1 LKRVEGLE
9 ENGQNDP
16 CRRYAEKRTLLIKK
30 MKKKTRHQKH
40 HLPDPKDQEIA
51 ELKQQLAQA
60 LATIQDLQKQVER
73 LQVEVEELKR
83 AGKRQATP
91 FARRHWVEHP
101 KRPGRKAGQ
110 GKFAHRE
117 LPKVQKI
124 TETKVAKLHG
134 CPECGGRLR
143 EIRKHEQFVT
153 DIPVVQVKTMRFVS
167 YSGWCGCC
175 QKRVRSHHPE
185 QTSEATGAAGVMVGP
200 RAKAL
205 ATDLKHRL
213 GVSYAKVSEVLNDA
227 FGLQVSRS
235 GWCQADRKLADVAR
249 PVYERLIELIRQC
262 SVVHADETGWRIGT
276 LSAWLWVFTNREIT
290 VYTIRA
296 NRSSDVV
303 LDILGEKFKGVL
315 ASDDFLAYDDRRL
328 VTWLKQRCLSH
339 LLTDLKD
346 MQESKTG
353 RALQFAQQMMTLLR
367 QAMQLKTEKPSL
379 DPFTFAQRA
388 QALENQLDQLIHVRR
403 RLTDPE
409 NVRFAKR
416 LRKHRPHLLR
426 FLYVNGLEATNN
438 QAERMLR
445 PAVITRKTN
454 GCNRTKP
461 GAEVHA
467 ILASLLVTCH
477 QHSVPILNYLIQLQQ
492 FGEGSFVHPDRPLL
506 PANRSLPLAT
516 SP

>member
-1 LKRVEGLE
+1 MVMSKR
-9 ENGQNDP
+9 Q
-16 CRRYAEKRTLLIKK
+16 KRNT
-30 MKKKTRHQKH
+30 H
-40 HLPDPKDQEIA
+40 PDPKDQEIA

-60 LATIQDLQKQVER
+60 LATIQRLQKLEQEVAR
-73 LQVEVEELKR
+73 LQAEVEELKR

-101 KRPGRKAGQ
+101 KRPGRKAGK
-110 GKFAHRE
+110 GKFSHRE
-117 LPKVQKI
+117 LPSLKQI
-124 TETKVAKLHG
+124 HETKVAKLHG
-134 CPECGGRLR
+134 CPECGSRLR

-153 DIPVVQVKTMRFVS
+153 DIPVVEVKTTRFLT
-167 YSGWCGCC
+167 YSGWCGRC
-175 QKRVRSHHPE
+175 QKRMRSRHPE
-185 QTSEATGAAGVMVGP
+185 QTSDATGAAGVLVGP

-213 GVSYAKVSEVLNDA
+213 GVSYGKVSEVLQDA

-235 GWCQADRKLADVAR
+235 GWCQADQKLANAAR

-276 LSAWLWVFTNREIT
+276 LAAWLWVFTNREIT

-303 LDILGEKFKGVL
+303 LDLLGEKFKGVL

-328 VTWLKQRCLSH
+328 ITWLKQRCLSH
-339 LLTDLKD
+339 LLTDLKE
-346 MQESKTG
+346 MQERKTG
-353 RALQFAQQMMTLLR
+353 RALQFARQMTTLLR
-367 QAMQLKTEKPSL
+367 TAMQLKVEKPSL

-388 QALENQLDQLIHVRR
+388 QALENQLDRLISLRR
-403 RLTDPE
+403 RLSDPD

-426 FLYVNGLEATNN
+426 FLYVDGLEATNN

-454 GCNRTKP
+454 GCNRTQP
-461 GAEVHA
+461 GAEAHA
-467 ILASLLVTCH
+467 ILASVLVTCH
-477 QHSVPILNYLIQLQQ
+477 QHAVPILNYLIQLQQ
-492 FGEGSFVHPDRPLL
+492 FAQGSCVPSDRPLL
-506 PANRSLPLAT
+506 PANPALPLAA

>member
-1 LKRVEGLE
+1 
-9 ENGQNDP
+9 
-16 CRRYAEKRTLLIKK
+16 
-30 MKKKTRHQKH
+30 
-40 HLPDPKDQEIA
+40 
-51 ELKQQLAQA
+51 
-60 LATIQDLQKQVER
+60 
-73 LQVEVEELKR
+73 
-83 AGKRQATP
+83 
-91 FARRHWVEHP
+91 
-101 KRPGRKAGQ
+101 
-110 GKFAHRE
+110 
-117 LPKVQKI
+117 
-124 TETKVAKLHG
+124 
-134 CPECGGRLR
+134 
-143 EIRKHEQFVT
+143 
-153 DIPVVQVKTMRFVS
+153 VQV
-167 YSGWCGCC
+167 GL
-175 QKRVRSHHPE
+175 
-185 QTSEATGAAGVMVGP
+185 

-205 ATDLKHRL
+205 ASDLKHRL
-213 GVSYAKVSEVLNDA
+213 GVSYGKVSEVLNDA

-235 GWCQADRKLADVAR
+235 GWCQADQKLANVAR
-249 PVYERLIELIRQC
+249 PIYERLTELIRQC
-262 SVVHADETGWRIGT
+262 STVHVDETGWRIGT

-290 VYTIRA
+290 VYAIRA

-303 LDILGEKFKGVL
+303 IDILGEKFKGVL